1 MFVVTDEGEFE
12 TVQQLFSI
20 TENSAVITNLIP
32 YTVYTFRVRYVNS
45 EGNGPW
51 STFEEGEEGF
61 IIRTREAGTGVAMLK
76 YGVSL
81 RLHSITC
88 FLCI

>member
-45 EGNGPW
+45 AGAGPM
-51 STFEEGEEGF
+51 STFEQGEEGF
-61 IIRTREAGTGVAMLK
+61 IIRTREAG
-76 YGVSL
+76 
-81 RLHSITC
+81 II
-88 FLCI
+88 LCCLLVL